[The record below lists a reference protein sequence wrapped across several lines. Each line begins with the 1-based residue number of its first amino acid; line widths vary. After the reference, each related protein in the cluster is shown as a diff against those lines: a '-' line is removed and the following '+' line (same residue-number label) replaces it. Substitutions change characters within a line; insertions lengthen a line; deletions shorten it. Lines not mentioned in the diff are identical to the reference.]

1 VSHFSFRDIEAG
13 SIRIDRHVRPSLTAC
28 LQSDDNQVRMTPEEA
43 FKWRQRKRRLAIG
56 VAIATLATLTAW
68 LI

>member
-1 VSHFSFRDIEAG
+1 
-13 SIRIDRHVRPSLTAC
+13 
-28 LQSDDNQVRMTPEEA
+28 MTPEEA

-56 VAIATLATLTAW
+56 AAIATLATLTAW

>member
-1 VSHFSFRDIEAG
+1 
-13 SIRIDRHVRPSLTAC
+13 
-28 LQSDDNQVRMTPEEA
+28 MTPEEA

-56 VAIATLATLTAW
+56 IAIVSLATLTAW

>member
-1 VSHFSFRDIEAG
+1 MLCPFFLARGGRLLPV
-13 SIRIDRHVRPSLTAC
+13 LT
-28 LQSDDNQVRMTPEEA
+28 QGRGTDDNQGRMTPEEA

-56 VAIATLATLTAW
+56 FAIATLATLTAW